1 MVNIANINFSYN
13 NIFNVLEDISFDI
26 DGNQFIAIL
35 GNNGAGKSTLL
46 KCINGIYES
55 QNGTVYI
62 SGENVLTLKKNEI
75 AKRVAYVA
83 QKNEGTG
90 ITVFEA
96 VLLGRKPYIK
106 WDASDEDIKIV
117 NDIIDQMGLE
127 RFKTRYLDELSGGE
141 IQKVMIARA
150 IAQQPQLLL
159 LDEPTSSLD
168 PKNQH
173 EVLAM
178 VKKVAKTNNI
188 SVIMVIHDLNL
199 ALRYCDKFLFIKD
212 KEVHSYGDSDIV
224 SPECIEDVYE
234 IPVMVEEYNSFK
246 MVIPMPELKIG

>member
-1 MVNIANINFSYN
+1 MVKVTNINYSYN
-13 NIFNVLEDISFDI
+13 SLNNVLDDISFDI
-26 DGNQFIAIL
+26 YENQFIAIL

-46 KCINGIYES
+46 KCINGIFEPD
-55 QNGTVYI
+55 QGMVCV
-62 SGENVLTLKKNEI
+62 SGENIYKMKKNDV
-75 AKRVAYVA
+75 AKKIAYVA

-96 VLLGRKPYIK
+96 ILLGRKPYIK
-106 WDASDEDIKIV
+106 WDASNEDIDIV
-117 NDIIDQMGLE
+117 NEIIDQIGLNE
-127 RFKTRYLDELSGGE
+127 YKLRYIDELSGGE

-150 IAQQPQLLL
+150 LAQQPKLLL

-173 EVLAM
+173 EVLAL
-178 VKKVAKTNNI
+178 VKNIAAKRNI

-199 ALRYCDKFLFIKD
+199 ALRYCDRFLFIKN
-212 KEVHSYGDSDIV
+212 KEIYAYGGAEIIS
-224 SPECIEDVYE
+224 SECIENVYE
-234 IPVMVEEYNSFK
+234 MPVIVEEYNNIK